1 VKHLDDLE
9 LLRLIC
15 DLETTEPGVLFSG
28 YTLMERAFPLP
39 DRDPQNDSRQ
49 LAHELLL
56 ARHAELLTFVERN
69 TGQRFNLPSESHN
82 WLQQIGEFALT
93 IKGRD
98 RALGR
103 VIVVPLEDPAHDDGR
118 MILGS
123 TLEEIGRAVGDSCTE
138 AQLPRF
144 LSESGIPVDSVPFT
158 VTGDKWEYCARVMES
173 LLDGGSA
180 ARRILRQFIGRW
192 LSDQLQAS
200 PSDRVRRRVVELL
213 ARQGWRVEE
222 GVLVIGPIATADASV
237 VAPLYRDARTDSLH
251 ANIRQVAE
259 PYLDSGH
266 PEVAISEAFKAV
278 NKRVQQLTKLD
289 LDGEKLINAATGGDN
304 PPVRFGDLDTETGRN
319 RQTGYRLIL
328 TGVTRAIRNPN
339 SHELFRPLDEVEAFE
354 LLGLASM
361 LMRRLDAAIVRTAD
375 RA

>member
-1 VKHLDDLE
+1 
-9 LLRLIC
+9 
-15 DLETTEPGVLFSG
+15 
-28 YTLMERAFPLP
+28 
-39 DRDPQNDSRQ
+39 
-49 LAHELLL
+49 
-56 ARHAELLTFVERN
+56 
-69 TGQRFNLPSESHN
+69 
-82 WLQQIGEFALT
+82 
-93 IKGRD
+93 
-98 RALGR
+98 
-103 VIVVPLEDPAHDDGR
+103 
-118 MILGS
+118 
-123 TLEEIGRAVGDSCTE
+123 VGDSCTE

-144 LSESGIPVDSVPFT
+144 LSESGIPVDSVSFT
-158 VTGDKWEYCARVMES
+158 VTGDKWEYCARVMEA
-173 LLDGGSA
+173 LLEGSSA
-180 ARRILRQFIGRW
+180 ARRILRQFIGHW

-222 GVLVIGPIATADASV
+222 GVLVIGPMATADASV

-289 LDGEKLINAATGGDN
+289 LDGEKLINAATGGDS
-304 PPVRFGDLDTETGRN
+304 PPIRFGDLDTETGRN

-361 LMRRLDAAIVRTAD
+361 LMRRLDSAIVSTAEPS
-375 RA
+375 